1 MGSRE
6 KSTGPLGWPLVR
18 LAVYLGAALATI
30 IGTTILFRLVVP
42 PAPSPL
48 HELGLL
54 KNVILPVAL
63 FAIYAGL
70 VRGLERRNAQEV
82 NFLKGLPTLVLGV
95 LVGAAIIST
104 SVLVLWK
111 LGMAQIAPGTGW
123 AGIERDLLVLMI
135 TSMSEELLFRLILFA
150 ILEEIVGSLGAIV
163 LSAAAFGL
171 AHAGNPGATPFAL
184 FTLSVE
190 LGVMLALAY
199 MLTRNVWIAVGIHA
213 GWNFTQGFVFGA
225 LNSGQRHPQTFFQ
238 TSFTGP
244 ELLTGGTFGLEASVV
259 TLGLCVAVCV
269 VLLALVMHRKR
280 WVGAH
285 VKPAMNTQLSRASE
299 RQSYRQN
306 CHAQQS
312 GKEPTTRTST

>member
-1 MGSRE
+1 MGSRAE
-6 KSTGPLGWPLVR
+6 IAGPLGWPLVR
-18 LAVYLGAALATI
+18 LAVYAGAALATI
-30 IGTTILFRLVVP
+30 IVTTILFRLFVP
-42 PAPSPL
+42 PEPSPL

-70 VRGLERRNAQEV
+70 VRLMERRSAQEV
-82 NFLKGLPTLVLGV
+82 NFLNGLPTLLLGV
-95 LVGAAIIST
+95 LIGAAIIST

-111 LGMAQIAPGTGW
+111 LGMAEIAPSTGL
-123 AGIERDLLVLMI
+123 AGVERDLLVLMI
-135 TSMSEELLFRLILFA
+135 TSMSEELLFRVILFA
-150 ILEEIVGSLGAIV
+150 IFEEIVGSLGAIL

-184 FTLSVE
+184 FALSVE

-199 MLTRNVWIAVGIHA
+199 MLTRNVWIAVGAHA

-244 ELLTGGTFGLEASVV
+244 EFLTGGTFGLEGSVV
-259 TLGLCVAVCV
+259 TLGLCVAVSV
-269 VLLALVMHRKR
+269 VLLALISHKR
-280 WVGAH
+280 QWLGIRLRFGSN
-285 VKPAMNTQLSRASE
+285 PAVSR
-299 RQSYRQN
+299 
-306 CHAQQS
+306 
-312 GKEPTTRTST
+312 T